1 MILARILPMLA
12 CLAGLASLA
21 TLPAPASAQTAG
33 DINRLNA
40 AIQICNSPMGAG
52 MAECAKLRGQLGMGR
67 AQGLGGVG
75 GGGAGGGTSGALLGA
90 LGAAMNARQA
100 PAPAAPIAP
109 AANPQMIAEC
119 VRAAAGNTAAIQAC
133 LNTASAPRL
142 AVAAPLPAVPR
153 LGQPLMSQPLPP
165 QPGMGQ
171 NAAIGIHQAGQSYQA
186 CVAANPSNWQ
196 SCLPL
201 LNGGQAR

>member
-1 MILARILPMLA
+1 MFFGLAALA
-12 CLAGLASLA
+12 CAGPWPGMAG
-21 TLPAPASAQTAG
+21 AQTAG

-52 MAECAKLRGQLGMGR
+52 MAECAKLRGQLGMER
-67 AQGLGGVG
+67 AQVPGGLG
-75 GGGAGGGTSGALLGA
+75 GGGTSGALLGA
-90 LGAAMNARQA
+90 LGAAMSARQA
-100 PAPAAPIAP
+100 PAPVAPAAPT
-109 AANPQMIAEC
+109 ANPQMIADC
-119 VRAAAGNTAAIQAC
+119 VRAAAGNTGAIQAC
-133 LNTASAPRL
+133 LNTASAPRM

-153 LGQPLMSQPLPP
+153 LGQPLMSTPLLP

-171 NAAIGIHQAGQSYQA
+171 NAAVGIHQAGQSYQA
-186 CVAANPSNWQ
+186 CAAANPSNWQ